1 MPQELVF
8 PPPEEPSI
16 LSLPLPHAE
25 AYPGEPREYAL
36 ALIQRKDAI
45 QKEIASLNI
54 YYPIERNANPSRM
67 SSMKSCPQYVYFQI
81 MPKWADKYQHGATA
95 STSLLD
101 NEGYPRGDLDIVRVL
116 FFFFLFRYLNE
127 PHTHAFLTSMLSDMP
142 VLRLFAFKMTVR
154 L

>member
-1 MPQELVF
+1 MT
-8 PPPEEPSI
+8 
-16 LSLPLPHAE
+16 
-25 AYPGEPREYAL
+25 
-36 ALIQRKDAI
+36 
-45 QKEIASLNI
+45 
-54 YYPIERNANPSRM
+54 
-67 SSMKSCPQYVYFQI
+67 SCPQYVYFQI

-116 FFFFLFRYLNE
+116 FFFINPKIQISE